1 MMTTDELSDYGMVRM
16 NDDEIRGF
24 LSSQSIGV
32 LGLPT
37 ENVPVMRPLFFWYD
51 GGSQIYFLYVI
62 GPESQKEDLSDRA
75 DAARFLVFNVDTPF
89 MWTSVL
95 LTGSI
100 SDVPESEREP
110 IEDAMEMRWRPDLFE
125 RAGTSENTKL
135 YQLQIE
141 DRAGITHRG
150 LPPAFETDSSE
161 DQSE

>member
-1 MMTTDELSDYGMVRM
+1 MTIDELSDYGMDRM

-24 LSSQSIGV
+24 LSSQSVGV

-51 GGSQIYFLYVI
+51 GDSQIYFLYVI
-62 GPESQKEDLSDRA
+62 GPGSQKEDLSDRA
-75 DAARFLVFNVDTPF
+75 DVARFLVYNVDTPF

-95 LTGSI
+95 LTGPI

-110 IEDAMEMRWRPDLFE
+110 IEDVMEMRWRPDLFE
-125 RAGTSENTKL
+125 QAGTSENTKL

-141 DRAGITHRG
+141 DQAGITHRG
-150 LPPAFETDSSE
+150 LPPAFDTGSPK